1 MSHQELVD
9 YIETHAEL
17 WAMLSVNIP
26 DVSDRDCKEVA
37 MRVAIELASGSNQRA
52 DRGDSSTSSREI
64 THVQF
69 NRFKKEYI
77 DDPKGNLEFFH
88 RTVFQVFDCDN
99 NKVLDS
105 SEIDHFVDLFYDSN
119 SIFAKDARLPEK
131 AVLKALIYSRFDKN
145 KDGAIDFEEIRGVI
159 AGKVAIN

>member
-37 MRVAIELASGSNQRA
+37 IRVAIELASWSNLQA
-52 DRGDSSTSSREI
+52 DRGDSSSREI

-88 RTVFQVFDCDN
+88 RTVFQVFDRDN

-119 SIFAKDARLPEK
+119 SIFAEDARLPEK
-131 AVLKALIYSRFDKN
+131 PVLKALIYSKFDKN